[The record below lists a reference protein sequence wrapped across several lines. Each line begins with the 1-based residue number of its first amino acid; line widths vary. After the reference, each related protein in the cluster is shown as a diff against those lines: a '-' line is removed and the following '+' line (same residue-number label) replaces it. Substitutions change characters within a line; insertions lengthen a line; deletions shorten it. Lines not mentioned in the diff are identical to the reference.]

1 MSEQVVELRR
11 KNQLTWP
18 LAAEMR
24 LHEGVRLVVVYDP
37 DRDEARVRPIRD
49 SYAGALR
56 GVYGETA
63 EERAAYVE
71 GERTSWE

>member
-1 MSEQVVELRR
+1 MREQVVELRR

-18 LAAEMR
+18 LAKEMGLR
-24 LHEGVRLVVVYDP
+24 EGMRIVVAFDP
-37 DRDEARVRPIRD
+37 ASGEARVRPLRD

-63 EERAAYVE
+63 EDAAAYVE
-71 GERTSWE
+71 DERASWN